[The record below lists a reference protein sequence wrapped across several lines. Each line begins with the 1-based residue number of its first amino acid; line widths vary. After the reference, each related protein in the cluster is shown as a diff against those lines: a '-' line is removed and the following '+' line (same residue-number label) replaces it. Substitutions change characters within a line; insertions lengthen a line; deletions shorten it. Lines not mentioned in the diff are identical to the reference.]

1 MTTGFIV
8 AGVRVGRARPFGP
21 ATSAID
27 KALVEGPVMAGPQG
41 LAGDEQADR
50 RHHGGPDKALH
61 AYAVANYPLWA
72 AEMPDSAGLF
82 RPGAFGENLVIEGLD
97 ETGLC
102 LGDRW
107 RLGQALVEVSQGR
120 QPCWKLNLRFERPDM
135 ARLVQDTGRCGWY
148 FRVLEPGEI
157 AAGDRAA
164 LAARPN
170 PGWTLARV
178 GRLLYRDRLN
188 RADLAEFAAL
198 PGLPA
203 SWRRLAQARLESD
216 RTEDWSRRIET
227 PGTGE
232 SRSPG

>member
-1 MTTGFIV
+1 MTGFTLAEI
-8 AGVRVGRARPFGP
+8 RVGQVRPFGP

-27 KALVEGPVMAGPQG
+27 KAPVSGPVMAGPLG

-61 AYAVANYPLWA
+61 AYALSNYPLWA
-72 AEMPDSAGLF
+72 AEMPDRAGRF
-82 RPGAFGENLVIEGLD
+82 RPGAFGENLVVEGLD
-97 ETGLC
+97 EAGLC

-120 QPCWKLNLRFERPDM
+120 QPCWKLNLRFGRPDM
-135 ARLVQDTGRCGWY
+135 ARRVQETGRCGWY
-148 FRVLEPGEI
+148 FRVLEPGTI

-170 PGWTLARV
+170 PGWTLART
-178 GRLLYRDRLN
+178 GRLLYHDRLN

-198 PGLPA
+198 PGLPD
-203 SWRRLAQARLESD
+203 SWRRLALARLQSG
-216 RTEDWSRRIET
+216 RTEDWSRRIDT
-227 PGTGE
+227 PGA
-232 SRSPG
+232 